1 LPSIKTFTLTLR
13 AFGFFDYLQVTV
25 KVAGAH
31 KILFGSDGPL
41 LHPGLELHKIR
52 LLKLSPEDEA
62 LVLGGNAQR
71 LLQL

>member
-1 LPSIKTFTLTLR
+1 
-13 AFGFFDYLQVTV
+13 
-25 KVAGAH
+25 
-31 KILFGSDGPL
+31 LFGSDGPL

-62 LVLGGNAQR
+62 LVLVGNAQR